1 MTEHT
6 NTPKLR
12 FPNYE
17 NSWFSYKLNDIS
29 ERVTR
34 KNKNLESQRPLT
46 ISGQLGLIDQIE
58 YFNKSVSSKN
68 LTGYTLIKKGE
79 FAYNKSYSNGYPL
92 GAIKKLERYDL
103 GILSSLYICFS
114 FNENID
120 KNFMKNYFESTKW
133 YREVANIAVE
143 GARNHGLLNIPV
155 NDFFN
160 ININLPIQYE
170 QEKIGNFF
178 SKLDRQIELE
188 EEKLELLEQQKRGY
202 MQKIFSQ
209 ELKFKDDN
217 GNDYPNWDS
226 KKLGDILERGNKEKV
241 NNIDEYRRLTVSLHG
256 NGLHEVV
263 QERKTKDTR
272 PFYQRFEGELII
284 GKQNFFNGSIAIVPS
299 ELNGF
304 ICSNAIMSYKIN
316 NYIDKKYLL
325 EYLLQNDFLRKNE
338 YLADGTGQKELSE
351 KKFEELEVKI
361 PNSIEEQQKIGQFLI
376 KMDNLIEKQMTKVE
390 LLKESKKG
398 LLQKMFV

>member
-1 MTEHT
+1 MTEQT
-6 NTPKLR
+6 NTPELR
-12 FPNYE
+12 FPE
-17 NSWFSYKLNDIS
+17 FREEWESKEFKDIIKVNSGKDYKHLDIGKYPVYGTGGYMLSVSDYLYKNDAIGIGRKGTINKPYLLVGPFWTVDTLFYCTPLANNNLSFLLNLF
-29 ERVTR
+29 R
-34 KNKNLESQRPLT
+34 KINWKKYDESTGVPSLSKMT
-46 ISGQLGLIDQIE
+46 IS
-58 YFNKSVSSKN
+58 K
-68 LTGYTLIKKGE
+68 IKCK
-79 FAYNKSYSNGYPL
+79 
-92 GAIKKLERYDL
+92 
-103 GILSSLYICFS
+103 
-114 FNENID
+114 
-120 KNFMKNYFESTKW
+120 
-133 YREVANIAVE
+133 V
-143 GARNHGLLNIPV
+143 
-155 NDFFN
+155 
-160 ININLPIQYE
+160 PIISE

-178 SKLDRQIELE
+178 SKLDQQIELE
-188 EEKLELLEQQKRGY
+188 EKKLELLEQQKKGY
-202 MQKIFSQ
+202 MQRLFSQ
-209 ELKFKDDN
+209 KLRFKGEN
-217 GNDYPNWDS
+217 GKAYPNWDS
-226 KKLGDILERGNKEKV
+226 KKLGDMLERGNKEKV

-304 ICSNAIMSYKIN
+304 ICSNAIMSYKIK